1 MGPQRLVALEN
12 NVDAPPLR
20 GHDLNLLGRQ
30 TWGRPVLS
38 AQANVAA
45 EFSGLVT

>member
-12 NVDAPPLR
+12 NVAAPPLR

-30 TWGRPVLS
+30 TWVRPVSS

-45 EFSGLVT
+45 EFSGSVT